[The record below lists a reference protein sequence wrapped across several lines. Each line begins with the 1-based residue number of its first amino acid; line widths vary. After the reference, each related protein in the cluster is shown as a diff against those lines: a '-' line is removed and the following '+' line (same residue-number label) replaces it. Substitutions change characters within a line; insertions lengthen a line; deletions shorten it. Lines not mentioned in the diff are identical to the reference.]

1 MIKER
6 IKPKMSRQND
16 LAQKITVKDSNKVSL
31 AMKRQAKGLL
41 EKTINPISKN
51 HNNFIQRN
59 LSFKNNRNSK
69 S

>member
-16 LAQKITVKDSNKVSL
+16 LAQKITVNKVGL

-41 EKTINPISKN
+41 EKTISPFSKN
-51 HNNFIQRN
+51 QNSFSQRN